1 MIDTKKEIYYVA
13 ETNTGYLDKY
23 VLDITTKDLERA
35 FKVEESGQLSRQK
48 LIDIFNNRD
57 KTGKRIIIRRKTVE
71 TIIETETVYLG

>member
-1 MIDTKKEIYYVA
+1 
-13 ETNTGYLDKY
+13 LDKY

-48 LIDIFNNRD
+48 LIDIFNNRN

>member
-1 MIDTKKEIYYVA
+1 MTDKKKEVYYVA

-48 LIDIFNNRD
+48 LIDIFNNRN
-57 KTGKRIIIRRKTVE
+57 KTKKEFDIKRKTVE
-71 TIIETETVYLG
+71 TIIETETVHFG